1 VKLQVLIADDHTIVR
16 KGLRALVESQ
26 PDWEVC
32 AEATNGREAVEKAIA
47 TRPNVVVLDF
57 GMPEMD
63 GLTATRKIHEALPGT
78 EVLILTQHDA
88 DAVIRQVLRAG
99 ARGYILKTDAGEE
112 LVQAVTALKNHKP
125 FFTRRISEAMLATY
139 LEVDPIAREDEIP
152 ALTPRE
158 REIVKLVAEGKSN
171 KEVADVLN
179 ISVKTAET
187 HRANIMHKLN
197 LGSLSELILYA
208 VRNHLIEL

>member
-1 VKLQVLIADDHTIVR
+1 MKFRVLIADDHSVVR
-16 KGLRALVESQ
+16 RGLRALVESQ

-32 AEATNGREAVEKAIA
+32 AEASNGREAVEKAHT

-57 GMPEMD
+57 AMPEMD
-63 GLTATRKIHEALPGT
+63 GLTATRKILEALPDT

-88 DAVIRQVLRAG
+88 DAVVRQVLRAG

-112 LVQAVTALKNHKP
+112 LVQAITALKQHKP
-125 FFTRRISEAMLATY
+125 FFTRQISEAMLSSY
-139 LEVDPIAREDEIP
+139 LCKDSSVTDDETP
-152 ALTPRE
+152 VLTSRE

-179 ISVKTAET
+179 ITVKTAET
-187 HRANIMHKLN
+187 HRANIMRKLN
-197 LGSLSELILYA
+197 LGSLSELVLYA
-208 VRNHLIEL
+208 VRNHIVEP

>member
-1 VKLQVLIADDHTIVR
+1 MKFRVLIADDHSVVR
-16 KGLRALVESQ
+16 RGLRALVESQ

-32 AEATNGREAVEKAIA
+32 AEASNGREAVEKAHT

-57 GMPEMD
+57 AMPEMD
-63 GLTATRKIHEALPGT
+63 GLTATRKILEALPDT

-88 DAVIRQVLRAG
+88 DAVVRQVLRAG

-112 LVQAVTALKNHKP
+112 LVQAITALKQHKP
-125 FFTRRISEAMLATY
+125 FFTRQISEAMLSSY
-139 LEVDPIAREDEIP
+139 LRKDSSVTDDEIP
-152 ALTPRE
+152 VLTSRE

-179 ISVKTAET
+179 ITVKTAET
-187 HRANIMHKLN
+187 HRANIMRKLN
-197 LGSLSELILYA
+197 LGSLSELVLYA
-208 VRNHLIEL
+208 VRNHIVEP

>member
-1 VKLQVLIADDHTIVR
+1 VKFRVLIADDHSVVR
-16 KGLRALVESQ
+16 RGLRALVESQ

-32 AEATNGREAVEKAIA
+32 AEASNGREAVEKAHT

-57 GMPEMD
+57 AMPEMD
-63 GLTATRKIHEALPGT
+63 GLTATRKILEALPDT

-88 DAVIRQVLRAG
+88 DAVVRQVLRAG

-112 LVQAVTALKNHKP
+112 LVQAITALKQHKP
-125 FFTRRISEAMLATY
+125 FFTRQISEAMLSSY
-139 LEVDPIAREDEIP
+139 LRKDSSVTDDEIP
-152 ALTPRE
+152 VLTSRE

-179 ISVKTAET
+179 ITVKTAET
-187 HRANIMHKLN
+187 HRANIMRKLN
-197 LGSLSELILYA
+197 LGSLSELVLYA
-208 VRNHLIEL
+208 VRNHIVEP